1 MIGQTDL
8 FNNLSKLIADNE
20 LPRFCIIEG
29 AKGSGRKT
37 LIGELIDNPVFVED
51 VKVDT
56 IRNIIAESYKQR
68 TETFYII
75 PDADKMSLAAQ
86 NALLK
91 VTEEPP
97 NKAYFIMTLED
108 RQNTLKTI
116 ISRATVFTME
126 RYYEQDLVQYLNEN
140 FDSDNTDY
148 IDLCDV
154 PGDVDII
161 YSMDIDEFMQFVQIV
176 YENIAEVSMAN
187 ALKSSAR
194 ISFKEDDGKDF
205 DLKMFWKVF
214 IKYCIENQN
223 ATWALITSQCLRELR
238 INGINKQMLF
248 DKWIIM
254 LRRNV

>member
-1 MIGQTDL
+1 MIGQTEL
-8 FNNLSKLIADNE
+8 LTNLSELLDSKE

-37 LIGELIDNPVFVED
+37 LINELLDNPVYIED
-51 VKVDT
+51 IKVDT
-56 IRNIIAESYKQR
+56 IRNMIAEAYRQR

-116 ISRATVFTME
+116 ISRATVFTMD
-126 RYYEQDLVQYLNEN
+126 RYSAEEIREYAQQTYDEN
-140 FDSDNTDY
+140 NDIY
-148 IDLCDV
+148 VDLCDV
-154 PGDVDII
+154 PGDVDLLYESGIEDF
-161 YSMDIDEFMQFVQIV
+161 YEFVELVFNNV
-176 YENIAEVSMAN
+176 ADVSMAN
-187 ALKSSAR
+187 ALKIINSIAL
-194 ISFKEDDGKDF
+194 KDDAEGY
-205 DLKMFWKVF
+205 DLRMFWKIF
-214 IKYCIENQN
+214 IKICIDKQN
-223 ATWALITSQCLRELR
+223 AKWTLITSQCLRELR

-248 DKWIIM
+248 DKWIMTI
-254 LRRNV
+254 RRNV

>member
-1 MIGQTDL
+1 MIGQIDL
-8 FNNLSKLIADNE
+8 FNNLSDLLADNE

-37 LIGELIDNPVFVED
+37 LIRELIENPVFVED

-56 IRNIIAESYKQR
+56 IRNIIAEAYRQR
-68 TETFYII
+68 VETFYII

-116 ISRATVFTME
+116 ISRATVFTMD
-126 RYYEQDLVQYLNEN
+126 RYTEEELVDYLFDNYNVEATDL
-140 FDSDNTDY
+140 

-154 PGDVDII
+154 PGDVDLL
-161 YSMDIDEFMQFVQIV
+161 YSIDTQEFIKFVQIV
-176 YENIAEVSMAN
+176 YENIAEVTVAN
-187 ALKSSAR
+187 ALKTSAR

-205 DLKMFWKVF
+205 DLKMFWKTF
-214 IKYCIENQN
+214 MSDCIDHRN
-223 ATWALITSQCLRELR
+223 AVWALITSQCLR

-248 DKWIIM
+248 DKWIMM
-254 LRRNV
+254 LRRNSNG